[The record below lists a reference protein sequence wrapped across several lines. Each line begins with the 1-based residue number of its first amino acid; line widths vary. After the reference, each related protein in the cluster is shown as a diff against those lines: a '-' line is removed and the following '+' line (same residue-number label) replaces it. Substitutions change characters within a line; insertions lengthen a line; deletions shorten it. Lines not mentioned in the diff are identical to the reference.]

1 MSTSKDV
8 SGSDTVFLSK
18 RPKSD
23 KRYHS
28 HTNCEHIPDDPKEIQ
43 LANIQGHYDGCSAC
57 VDGAEPAAVSTKKNV
72 YICQACLNE
81 SHQRRSAYRINGP
94 CRECDQMTCQERK
107 HE

>member
-8 SGSDTVFLSK
+8 TGADTVYLSK
-18 RPKSD
+18 RPKSN

-28 HTNCEHIPDDPKEIQ
+28 HTDCEHIPNDPKAIQ
-43 LANIQGHYDGCSAC
+43 LANIQGHYKGCSQC

-72 YICQACLNE
+72 YVCQACLSE
-81 SHQRRSAYRINGP
+81 TEQRRSAYRINGP
-94 CRECDQMTCQERK
+94 CRECDEMTCQERK